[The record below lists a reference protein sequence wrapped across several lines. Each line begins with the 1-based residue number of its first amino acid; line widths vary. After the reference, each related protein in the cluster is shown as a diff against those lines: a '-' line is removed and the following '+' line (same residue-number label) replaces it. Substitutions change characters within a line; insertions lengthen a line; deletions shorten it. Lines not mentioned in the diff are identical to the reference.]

1 VTAALII
8 IGAPGS
14 GKTSVLDA
22 LCTLLEIE
30 GVEFGAIESEQ
41 LARGWPWLTAERWT
55 AQLAAVISL
64 QRDAGRRLFL
74 VAATT
79 ETVDELRG
87 VVDAVGAERVLVV
100 CLTASAD
107 LVARRV
113 AAREPDRWLGKAELI
128 EHARAL
134 ASVIP
139 TIPGID
145 LAIATD
151 DREAIDAAAELR
163 DTLRAA
169 VSV

>member
-1 VTAALII
+1 LPIGWGRRESNGARAGGHGAAGALPSRTLAFHITYCEASRHRSPATIRAVTAALII

-64 QRDAGRRLFL
+64 QRDAGRRL
-74 VAATT
+74 
-79 ETVDELRG
+79 
-87 VVDAVGAERVLVV
+87 
-100 CLTASAD
+100 
-107 LVARRV
+107 
-113 AAREPDRWLGKAELI
+113 GKAELI